1 MGRNTP
7 ADGEGRTVAPISDDV
22 IESVAEDM
30 DYDVDPDT
38 VRTIL
43 DAFQTDAS
51 EVIGLY
57 REGDSRVV
65 AEDADVLV
73 TLSKWDYSDEIDQF
87 LDGRFD
93 ELAADALG
101 VDPSIRREVVFQA
114 VSYAHHS
121 EFESARRR
129 SLTGFPKQDVT
140 GATAT
145 QYPRVL
151 RKPDEA
157 KPAAGDQDV
166 WYRIRY
172 EHGYERAWNFVAHAD
187 GTVTGDM
194 GKLRIERT
202 YRAIPDDDSDEE
214 PNVVRVW
221 SEVTHVESHTLVS
234 DYNDTFTF
242 DEFGVDSDQKGGVD
256 QFDADLRCGVYQHHT
271 ADFEVEYEQLDDV
284 IQSCENCGAFGDHN
298 GGVYVDQRPSYSFNP
313 ARKDTL
319 CNHCFAA
326 GITDATLLSRQEA
339 EVQALKDSGL
349 SHTEVSDTL
358 GIERSTVGSV
368 ISRISDKAERA
379 IKQEQKAKA
388 TSEII
393 DID

>member
-7 ADGEGRTVAPISDDV
+7 ADGEGSTVAPISDDV
-22 IESVAEDM
+22 IESVVEDM
-30 DYDVDPDT
+30 DYDVGPET

-43 DAFQTDAS
+43 DAFQADAS
-51 EVIGLY
+51 EAIDLY
-57 REGDSRVV
+57 RESPSRVV

-73 TLSKWDYSDEIDQF
+73 TLSKWDYSDEIDQL

-93 ELAADALG
+93 ELAANALG

-121 EFESARRR
+121 EFESAQGRT
-129 SLTGFPKQDVT
+129 LTGFPKQDVT

-157 KPAAGDQDV
+157 KPATGDQDV
-166 WYRIRY
+166 SYRIRY
-172 EHGYERAWNFVAHAD
+172 EHGYERPWNFVAHAD
-187 GTVTGDM
+187 ATITGDM
-194 GKLRIERT
+194 GTLRIERG

-214 PNVVRVW
+214 PNVVHVW
-221 SEVTHVESHTLVS
+221 SESTHVESHTLVS

-242 DEFGVDSDQKGGVD
+242 DEFGVNSEQKGRVD
-256 QFDADLRCGVYQHHT
+256 QFDADLRYGVYQNHT

-284 IQSCENCGAFGDHN
+284 IQSCEECGAFEEHD
-298 GGVYVDQRPSYSFNP
+298 GGVYVDQRSTYGFNP
-313 ARKDTL
+313 PRKDTL
-319 CNHCFAA
+319 CNHCFADLVHE
-326 GITDATLLSRQEA
+326 ITLLSRQEA
-339 EVQALKDSGL
+339 EVHALKDSGR
-349 SHTEVSDTL
+349 SYSEISDTI

-368 ISRISDKAERA
+368 IGRISDKVERA
-379 IKQEQKAKA
+379 FEQEQKAKA
-388 TSEII
+388 TAKIV
-393 DID
+393 DLG